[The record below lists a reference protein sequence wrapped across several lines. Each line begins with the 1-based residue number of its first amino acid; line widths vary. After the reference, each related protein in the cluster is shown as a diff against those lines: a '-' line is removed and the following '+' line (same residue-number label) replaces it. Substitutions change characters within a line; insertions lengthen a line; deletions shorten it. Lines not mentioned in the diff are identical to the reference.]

1 MSGFDALVGATGPGD
16 LSKLIALRAL
26 VDRVNGDGTV
36 ERANWLTGVREEYHR
51 WYARHG
57 EGGQPENFAAGD
69 TLHYLD
75 EHIVGTLERDGVLE
89 PIVRSGAEEPHPA
102 GEVPWTAVRLT
113 PWAASDVETR
123 RGDVLALLDGRIRG
137 ILEHTGGQPA
147 PTAAVDLPPAPV
159 ETTAHGM
166 EVVRPGGMLVPG
178 GATLTARG
186 LVKTYRKR
194 RVVNEVDLQVS
205 QGEIVGLLGPNGAG
219 KTTSFYMMVGL
230 IRPDKG
236 KVFIGDRNLTGIPM
250 YRRARAGIGYLA
262 QEPSIFRK
270 LTVEENV
277 MAILQMMKIK
287 RADRKARL
295 EQLLDELSIKH
306 LRKTRA
312 YALSGGERRR
322 LEITRALVGNPK
334 FMLLDEPFAG
344 VDPIAVHDIQQI
356 VSDLRRRGI
365 GVLISDHNVEQTLD
379 IVDRAYIMYDGRV
392 RVSGTVSELVWNE
405 EVAEIYLGPT
415 LTARMRERY
424 ANPADE
430 VSAAHDPRFGVDF
443 GGSDGGA
450 AADADGFGSPGS
462 FGAGTDDAAGA
473 DAGGFG
479 SADAFSG
486 EPAVS
491 ADADGL
497 GSRGGS
503 GADADAGAP
512 ADAGRTADSG
522 SPGGFAA
529 GANDGIAVDADRTT
543 DFHPPPVDAG
553 VLDDVDARGAGSF
566 EADGGRRVDAGVAEG
581 GSGLGGFARLD
592 GVDEGREVSGVE
604 GDAGARAADFGEFA
618 EAGGQRAARADGGL
632 AADGDDERDGA
643 GEQPDASQDHTRNPR
658 EGEAA

>member
-51 WYARHG
+51 WYSRHG
-57 EGGQPENFAAGD
+57 DGGQPENFAAAD

-75 EHIVGTLERDGVLE
+75 EHIVGTLAQDGVLE
-89 PIVRSGAEEPHPA
+89 PVARSGAEKEHPD
-102 GEVPWTAVRLT
+102 GEVNWTAVRLS

-123 RGDVLALLDGRIRG
+123 RGEVLELLDGRIRA
-137 ILEHTGGQPA
+137 ILEHTPPLTVSG
-147 PTAAVDLPPAPV
+147 AVIDLPPAPV

-178 GATLTARG
+178 GATLSARG

-236 KVFIGDRNLTGIPM
+236 KVFIGERNLTGIPM

-424 ANPADE
+424 PNPADE
-430 VSAAHDPRFGVDF
+430 QSTAHDPRFTADF
-443 GGSDGGA
+443 GAGDGSGAGDGGGA
-450 AADADGFGSPGS
+450 ADGEGFGSLDAFDAGPDGGDSVDADGRT
-462 FGAGTDDAAGA
+462 A
-473 DAGGFG
+473 FG
-479 SADAFSG
+479 SADAFG
-486 EPAVS
+486 ATAEA
-491 ADADGL
+491 
-497 GSRGGS
+497 GGS
-503 GADADAGAP
+503 EDGDQP
-512 ADAGRTADSG
+512 MESG
-522 SPGGFAA
+522 PVDGFEE
-529 GANDGIAVDADRTT
+529 DRT
-543 DFHPPPVDAG
+543 
-553 VLDDVDARGAGSF
+553 L
-566 EADGGRRVDAGVAEG
+566 DAGVAEG
-581 GSGLGGFARLD
+581 GSGLTGFGHVEGL
-592 GVDEGREVSGVE
+592 DEGRGVSGERNDV
-604 GDAGARAADFGEFA
+604 DARADFGDFA
-618 EAGGQRAARADGGL
+618 VGGGERAARADDGL
-632 AADGDDERDGA
+632 ADDGLVGDGGGDERDGA
-643 GEQPDASQDHTRNPR
+643 GDQPDASQDHTRNPR